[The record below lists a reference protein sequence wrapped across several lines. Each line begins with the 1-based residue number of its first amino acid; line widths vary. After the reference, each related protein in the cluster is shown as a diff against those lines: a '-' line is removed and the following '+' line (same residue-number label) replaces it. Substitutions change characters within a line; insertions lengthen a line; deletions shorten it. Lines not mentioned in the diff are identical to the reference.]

1 MHVVFQTHNGGE
13 LWLGGIACSRQYRH
27 VAGQWD
33 HGDFVCGFQPASG
46 QRPPP
51 DRLWNTGWDRSHD
64 QLVTA
69 QGAGSLLDS
78 PHLGRRPQRQEGACE
93 LQEWSSPQCYGDGDV
108 VDGLEPGER

>member
-13 LWLGGIACSRQYRH
+13 LWLGGIAA
-27 VAGQWD
+27 AGNIATLLDNGITGILSAASSPPAVKD
-33 HGDFVCGFQPASG
+33 H
-46 QRPPP
+46 RL
-51 DRLWNTGWDRSHD
+51 DRLWNIGWDRSHD

-78 PHLGRRPQRQEGACE
+78 SHLGRRPQRQEGACE